1 MDPANKVME
10 TDQSQNRATFSAQG
24 IPMTHKR
31 SSLTFSWLASL
42 LLLPTLALAA
52 DNPAIQRLIDK
63 AEMEYLLM
71 QYTYAFD
78 QLDAD
83 RYVAVFTDDAE
94 FDLGGGQ
101 VLKGKDAIRTL
112 ITSRQEAPQSPDVL
126 MHHIVTN
133 SSFEFVSDSEARHY
147 GYWITMV
154 GDMQKGFTV
163 PAMGHYEDVLVKEN
177 ERWLFK
183 ARKLV
188 LPGGAAGQ

>member
-1 MDPANKVME
+1 MDQAAKVME
-10 TDQSQNRATFSAQG
+10 TVRELSVIQPRGYS
-24 IPMTHKR
+24 MTHA
-31 SSLTFSWLASL
+31 SSSTIFSLFAGL
-42 LLLPTLALAA
+42 LLLPALTLAA

-63 AEMEYLLM
+63 DEMEHLLM

-78 QLDAD
+78 H
-83 RYVAVFTDDAE
+83 
-94 FDLGGGQ
+94 LGGGN

-112 ITSRQEAPQSPDVL
+112 ITTRKEAPQAPDVL

-133 SSFEFVSDSEARHY
+133 SSFEFVGDSEARHY

-163 PAMGHYEDVLVKEN
+163 PAMGHYEDVLVKAN
-177 ERWLFK
+177 GRWLFK
-183 ARKLV
+183 SRKLV

>member
-1 MDPANKVME
+1 
-10 TDQSQNRATFSAQG
+10 
-24 IPMTHKR
+24 MTHKR
-31 SSLTFSWLASL
+31 SSLTLTLLAGL
-42 LLLPTLALAA
+42 LLLPALAPA
-52 DNPAIQRLIDK
+52 AENPAIQRLIDK
-63 AEMEYLLM
+63 SEMEYLLM

-83 RYVAVFTDDAE
+83 RYVEVFTDDAE

-101 VLKGKDAIRTL
+101 VLKGKEQIRTL
-112 ITSRQEAPQSPDVL
+112 ITSRQEAPQAPDIL

-133 SSFEFVSDSEARHY
+133 SSFDFVGENEARHY

-154 GDMQKGFTV
+154 GDMQNGFTV
-163 PAMGHYEDVLVKEN
+163 PAMGHYEDVLVKQN
-177 ERWLFK
+177 GRWLFK